1 MTLLV
6 VVAVGLLLA
15 VCGLATVRSA
25 TPSARL
31 LALLVALGFAVV
43 ATLSDRTVERVVAP
57 RAQAVDLDED
67 VESRRTRMLRA
78 AAVAGPRVQE
88 LSLRWRG
95 ELAGAPPAAAF
106 GADTAAP
113 PPMPFA
119 PADVALRGVARAAV
133 DRPALLELEVAD
145 LDRAV
150 AGEVVVRDPDGDI
163 LRRSVTLGV
172 GVVDVPFTP
181 TRPGR
186 YQVSLEVSVG
196 QHRVVATGGFD
207 VSPPEE
213 LLVVERTGVVAA
225 ALRAQ
230 GERVR
235 EASRW
240 PPDWR
245 RHRRIVLGE
254 ALGEEQQRLLVEA
267 VRDGLGLFLLAG
279 AFGADGAPLR
289 ALLPVVPTPQPEE
302 AADGPGEGGGA
313 EQASEDRAEAL
324 DPPPAP
330 PPPDRVGDTQGAAP
344 ISEEPVEVDKHAI
357 AMVMV
362 VDRSGSM
369 GVPLANGMTKMA
381 YAKESAQRT
390 AQELS
395 EGDRVGLVTFG
406 DKGAG
411 SIELNLTDAT
421 ERAVV
426 RAGIAKL
433 VARQE
438 FTFLLSGLRSADA
451 LLRRSDAA
459 VKQVVVI
466 SDGEFVDQG
475 IALTAQAAS
484 MREQGGITVSIIG
497 VVSSQTDPEFKRM
510 VSAIARAGGGL
521 PLLIDDPGKIVKVV
535 SGEVTRALSKVGR
548 TPNRPGDGEEPAAAP
563 EPPPPPAEEPEP
575 PPPAEEPEPLPPEQ
589 PALLQVFAVSE
600 SPVLLPEPE
609 QWPPLG
615 AAVACDAPIDTRV
628 LLVAGAQG
636 WPLLSFA
643 NRGLGRVGAFGA
655 DLGGAAGAAFRAA
668 PAFPAWIAQ
677 WVAAV
682 DVAETSTQPEDVRSG
697 GAVEPAAPVPA
708 DLVYLE
714 ALGGGSP
721 RVAAGRAR
729 EPAAVVGAQVVEQ
742 VGAIA
747 PLLLPLLV
755 LLAIAERLLA
765 GRALRRGRG

>member
-6 VVAVGLLLA
+6 VVSAGLLLA

-43 ATLSDRTVERVVAP
+43 ASLSGRAVERVVAP
-57 RAQAVDLDED
+57 RARVVDLDED
-67 VESRRTRMLRA
+67 VASRRTQLLRA
-78 AAVAGPRVQE
+78 AAVAGPRVEE
-88 LSLRWRG
+88 LSLRWRAG
-95 ELAGAPPAAAF
+95 LAGAPPDAAF

-113 PPMPFA
+113 PSMPFA
-119 PADVALRGVARAAV
+119 PADVVMRGVARAAV
-133 DRPALLELEVAD
+133 DRPALLEIEVAD
-145 LDRAV
+145 LDREV
-150 AGEVVVRDPDGDI
+150 VGEVVLRDPDGDI
-163 LRRSVTLGV
+163 LRQAVALGAAAV
-172 GVVDVPFTP
+172 EVPFTP
-181 TRPGR
+181 ARPGR
-186 YQVSLEVSVG
+186 YEVSLEVPVG
-196 QHRVVATGGFD
+196 DHRVVALGSFD

-235 EASRW
+235 EASSW
-240 PPDWR
+240 PSDWR

-254 ALGEEQQRLLVEA
+254 ALGDEQQRLLVEA

-289 ALLPVVPTPQPEE
+289 AVLPVVPAPQPDDD
-302 AADGPGEGGGA
+302 AQGLGEGGGTDEA
-313 EQASEDRAEAL
+313 TDEPSEAL
-324 DPPPAP
+324 DPPSP
-330 PPPDRVGDTQGAAP
+330 PPPPPERVGDTKGAAP

-381 YAKESAQRT
+381 YAKESAQRS

-395 EGDRVGLVTFG
+395 EGDRVGIVTFG

-421 ERAVV
+421 ERTVV

-438 FTFLLSGLRSADA
+438 YTFLLSGLRSADA

-548 TPNRPGDGEEPAAAP
+548 TPNRPGDGEEPAVAP
-563 EPPPPPAEEPEP
+563 EPPPPEEPEP
-575 PPPAEEPEPLPPEQ
+575 PPPPEEPEPQQPEPP
-589 PALLQVFAVSE
+589 PPLQVFAVSE
-600 SPVLLPEPE
+600 SPILLPEPE
-609 QWPPLG
+609 RWPPLG
-615 AAVACDAPIDTRV
+615 AAVACDAPIDARV

-655 DLGGAAGAAFRAA
+655 DLGGAACEAFRAA
-668 PAFPAWIAQ
+668 PAFPAWLAQ

-682 DVAETSTQPEDVRSG
+682 DVAQVSAQPEDVRTD
-697 GAVEPAAPVPA
+697 GAIEPAAPVPA
-708 DLVYLE
+708 DLAYLE

-721 RVAAGRAR
+721 RVAGDRGRA
-729 EPAAVVGAQVVEQ
+729 PAAVVGVQVVEQ
-742 VGAIA
+742 VGVFA
-747 PLLLPLLV
+747 PLLLPLLL

-765 GRALRRGRG
+765 GRALRQGRG